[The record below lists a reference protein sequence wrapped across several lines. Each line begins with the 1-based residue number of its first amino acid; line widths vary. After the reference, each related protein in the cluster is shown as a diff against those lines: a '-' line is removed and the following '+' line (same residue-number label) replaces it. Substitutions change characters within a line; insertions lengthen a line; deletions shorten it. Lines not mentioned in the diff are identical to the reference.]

1 MNVNTIGFMA
11 YEQEDFK
18 EISALPTVGDNVRL
32 TVGAAVY
39 NLVAYAAE
47 EYMELPEGS
56 IAACS
61 SAPSEDDEPDQ
72 FVYLVPPVEDYLEFN
87 SLAQIALNGEHFDDD
102 EYVEIRHVTIEIV

>member
-1 MNVNTIGFMA
+1 MNTIGFVA
-11 YEQEDFK
+11 YDQEDFK

-32 TVGAAVY
+32 TVGEAVY

-61 SAPSEDDEPDQ
+61 SEPSEEDEPEQ
-72 FVYLVPPVEDYLEFN
+72 FIYLVPPVEGYLEFN
-87 SLAQIALNGEHFDDD
+87 SLSQIALNGEHFDDD
-102 EYVEIRHVTIEIV
+102 EHVEMWNVKIEIV